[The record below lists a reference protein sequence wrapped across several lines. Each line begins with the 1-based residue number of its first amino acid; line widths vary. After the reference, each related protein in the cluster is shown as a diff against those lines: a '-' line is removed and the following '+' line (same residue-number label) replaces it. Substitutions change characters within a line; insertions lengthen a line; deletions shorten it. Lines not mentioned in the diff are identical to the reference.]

1 MFCFF
6 FPQLKAI
13 IGLIL
18 QINNGIVSA
27 TERKMPSFNLT
38 VNAAIKNSVSI
49 LSHNDCLKGQEQD
62 SLFFY
67 FDSQADGLNTF

>member
-6 FPQLKAI
+6 SSIESHYWPDAA
-13 IGLIL
+13 
-18 QINNGIVSA
+18 NNGIVSA
-27 TERKMPSFNLT
+27 TERKMPSFHLT